1 MAEKK
6 PVGKIKHYYAK
17 IGVAVVELSS
27 ELKVGDRI
35 AVEGSTSFEQTVD
48 SMQIERAPITSAKP
62 GQSIGLKV
70 SGKVREDD
78 IVYKVG

>member
-6 PVGKIKHYYAK
+6 PVGKIKHYYTK

-48 SMQIERAPITSAKP
+48 SMQIEHEQITSAKP

-70 SGKVREDD
+70 SGKVKEDD